1 MTLSV
6 FNTMGSRK
14 EPFVPLVPGKV
25 RMYVCGVTVY
35 DLCHIGHARANVAFD
50 IIVRYLRH
58 AGYDVTYV
66 RNFTDIDDKILRK
79 ANQEGIPFAAVTK
92 KYIDAFYEDFDR
104 LGLLRPDVEPKATE
118 HIPEIVALVAR
129 LVREGKAYEV
139 GGDVYYSVKGFPG
152 YGKLSGKNVED
163 LRAGARVD
171 VDERKNDP
179 LDFALWKASKPGEPA
194 WESPWGPG
202 RPGWHIECSAMSMK
216 HLGETFDIHG
226 GGKDLVFPHHE
237 NEIAQSEAAT
247 GKPFARY
254 WLHNGF
260 VNVNNE
266 KMSKSLGNFF
276 TLRDVL
282 AQVKPEVLRFFLAS
296 SHYRSPIDYSDQS
309 LTEAKAGLDRL
320 YRVKEKAEACRAAGA
335 APSPIPSGEE
345 VAPLLTAPARFGEA
359 MDDDFNTAAALGHL
373 FDAVRALNRL
383 APAEPSAERERAGMF
398 LAGYELL
405 DPLFAVLGLLRAP
418 SAEHFQGAGAAG
430 KMAEGRDPRKDRGAP
445 RRAGGETVRGG
456 GPDPEGSRGG
466 GRPPRGRKIRDHLEI
481 QGVAWA
487 RRSGWP
493 RRSRRPGTS
502 RGRSASS
509 PRGSPT
515 ALHGRSCSA
524 SPGRGRR
531 TRWPPSSPP
540 STGPRS

>member
-6 FNTMGSRK
+6 FNTMGNRK

-25 RMYVCGVTVY
+25 GMYVCGVTVY

-50 IIVRYLRH
+50 IIVRYLRY

-66 RNFTDIDDKILRK
+66 RNFTDIDDKIIRK
-79 ANQEGIPFAAVTK
+79 ANQEGIPFAEVTK

-104 LGLLRPDVEPKATE
+104 LGLLRPDAEPRATE
-118 HIPEIVALVAR
+118 HIPEIVALTER
-129 LVREGKAYEV
+129 LVRAGKAYPV

-260 VNVNNE
+260 VNINNE

-320 YRVKEKAEACRAAGA
+320 YRVKEKVEACRAAGA
-335 APSPIPSGEE
+335 SPSPIPLGEE
-345 VAPLLTAPARFGEA
+345 AAPLLSAPARFREA
-359 MDDDFNTAAALGHL
+359 MDDDFNTASALGHL

-383 APAEPSAERERAGMF
+383 APGEPSAERDRAGMF

-405 DPLFAVLGLLRAP
+405 DPLFSVLGLLRAGAKEYFQERLDFIHVGGIT
-418 SAEHFQGAGAAG
+418 AEMSISDAV
-430 KMAEGRDPRKDRGAP
+430 KVELNPRITGDEIDRRIEA
-445 RRAGGETVRGG
+445 RRAARAAKQYAEADRI
-456 GPDPEGSRGG
+456 
-466 GRPPRGRKIRDHLEI
+466 RKELEAS
-481 QGVAWA
+481 GVLLEDGKA
-487 RRSGWP
+487 
-493 RRSRRPGTS
+493 GT
-502 RGRSASS
+502 
-509 PRGSPT
+509 T
-515 ALHGRSCSA
+515 
-524 SPGRGRR
+524 
-531 TRWPPSSPP
+531 WKYKE
-540 STGPRS
+540 